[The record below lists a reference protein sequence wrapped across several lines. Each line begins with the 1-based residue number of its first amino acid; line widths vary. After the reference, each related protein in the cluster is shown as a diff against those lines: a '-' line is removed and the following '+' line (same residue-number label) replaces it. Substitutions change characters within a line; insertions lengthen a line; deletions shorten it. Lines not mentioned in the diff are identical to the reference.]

1 MKKKQISECNDKN
14 CPFHGNLKTK
24 KKHFVGTVISNKMQ
38 KNVTIMFERVI
49 KVPKYER
56 YDKKRTKI
64 KVHNPPCINA
74 KEGEL
79 VKAVECRPLS
89 KTVNFVIVKKFG
101 KGDVYHTRD
110 EDLIEEKKDKEK
122 RFDKE
127 EHKKKEE
134 IKSEDK

>member
-1 MKKKQISECNDKN
+1 MRKKASQKCNDGN
-14 CPFHGNLKTK
+14 CPFHGSLRTRGKG
-24 KKHFVGTVISNKMQ
+24 FIGTVVSTKMQ
-38 KNVTIMFERVI
+38 KTAIVEWERRYYLR
-49 KVPKYER
+49 KYER
-56 YDKKRTKI
+56 YEKRRSKV
-64 KVHNPPCINA
+64 KVHNPNCINA

-122 RFDKE
+122 RSDKE